1 MLVLSTRFVLGLLLS
16 GASVVT
22 ADQYANNQ
30 SPTIIDT
37 PQVAKNF
44 PPVEGIDILS
54 PAFANPGEVPVTFAN
69 GTSGP
74 TPQQSLGQL
83 NVPVSDCSTNNDQE
97 SFVKDLSRRTK
108 WITYHDQL
116 NSEEARKIPYVTVSN
131 GNSNVT
137 KLRIF
142 IQGGQHGN
150 EPAGDEGVLALLG
163 KLAAEV
169 QWTSK
174 VLEKVDML
182 ILPRYN
188 VDGVEYLQRQLASNY
203 DPNRDHSVLV
213 REQTRRIRQL
223 QSDFDPH
230 IFVDDHEYT
239 GDLLVSANKGLNVNA
254 DIRRLNEN
262 FVTDIFAAAQA
273 KGLRTEAYFTTSV
286 SNGTITIQE
295 PDAHAQANHK
305 GAGNY
310 QALTFLVETRGIR
323 LADQH
328 FQRRVASHLI
338 TLETIINKAVD
349 EFDTVYGII
358 NSGRQKFVE
367 SKDDIVVVQDYRLDN
382 KTVQFIDA
390 ANGSLVHVP
399 VISQNEDPAVV
410 VLKRARPK
418 AYVFSRAWDD
428 VAERLRIL
436 GVRVDVLQE
445 PFVGTVEAL
454 VVQKATVARSKFEG
468 IAGTTV
474 LTNST
479 TRSVAIPAGG
489 YYVDTK
495 QKNAAYA
502 FVQLEPENEASL
514 AYYNQV
520 PLEVGDEY
528 PIFRVL

>member
-1 MLVLSTRFVLGLLLS
+1 M
-16 GASVVT
+16 
-22 ADQYANNQ
+22 
-30 SPTIIDT
+30 
-37 PQVAKNF
+37 
-44 PPVEGIDILS
+44 
-54 PAFANPGEVPVTFAN
+54 
-69 GTSGP
+69 
-74 TPQQSLGQL
+74 
-83 NVPVSDCSTNNDQE
+83 
-97 SFVKDLSRRTK
+97 
-108 WITYHDQL
+108 
-116 NSEEARKIPYVTVSN
+116 SN
-131 GNSNVT
+131 GKQNDK

-150 EPAGDEGVLALLG
+150 EPAGDEGVLAFLG
-163 KLAAEV
+163 KLAADS
-169 QWTSK
+169 QWTSR
-174 VLEKVDML
+174 VLEKVDLL

-223 QSDFDPH
+223 QSAFDPH

-239 GDLLVSANKGLNVNA
+239 GVSPVAQRYIRSQDLLVSANKGLNVNP
-254 DIRRLNEN
+254 DIRRLNED
-262 FVTDIFAAAQA
+262 FVKDVFAATQA
-273 KGLRTEAYFTTSV
+273 KGLRTHAYFTTSV

-349 EFDTVYGII
+349 EFDTVYSTIEDGRQTFI
-358 NSGRQKFVE
+358 NSKE
-367 SKDDIVVVQDYRLDN
+367 DIIVVQDYQLTN
-382 KTVQFIDA
+382 KTVQFINA
-390 ANGSLVHVP
+390 ANGSFVDVP
-399 VISQNEDPAVV
+399 VVSQNEDPAVV
-410 VLKRARPK
+410 VLSRPRPK
-418 AYVFSRAWDD
+418 AYVFSRAWSD
-428 VAERLRIL
+428 VAARLRIL
-436 GVRVDVLQE
+436 GVKVDVLKE
-445 PFVGTVEAL
+445 PFVGNVKAL
-454 VVQKATVARSKFEG
+454 VVQNATVARTKFEG

-474 LTNST
+474 TTNTT
-479 TRSVAIPAGG
+479 TRQVTIPAGG
-489 YYVDTK
+489 FYVDTR

-514 AYYNQV
+514 AYYNQI

-528 PIFRVL
+528 PIFRVV

>member
-1 MLVLSTRFVLGLLLS
+1 MSALSKRTR
-16 GASVVT
+16 
-22 ADQYANNQ
+22 
-30 SPTIIDT
+30 
-37 PQVAKNF
+37 
-44 PPVEGIDILS
+44 
-54 PAFANPGEVPVTFAN
+54 
-69 GTSGP
+69 
-74 TPQQSLGQL
+74 
-83 NVPVSDCSTNNDQE
+83 
-97 SFVKDLSRRTK
+97 

-116 NSEEARKIPYVTVSN
+116 KSEEARKIPYVTISN
-131 GNSNVT
+131 GNSNAT

-163 KLAAEV
+163 KFAAKT
-169 QWTSK
+169 QWTSR
-174 VLEKVDML
+174 VLEKIDLL

-213 REQTRRIRQL
+213 RKQTRRIRQL

-230 IFVDDHEYT
+230 VFVDDHEYT
-239 GDLLVSANKGLNVNA
+239 GASAVAERFIRSQDLLVSANKGLNVDGN
-254 DIRRLNEN
+254 IRRLNEE
-262 FVTDIFAAAQA
+262 FVADIFAAAQA

-349 EFDTVYGII
+349 EFDAVYSVID
-358 NSGRQKFVE
+358 SGRRKFVE
-367 SKDDIVVVQDYRLDN
+367 SKDDIVVVQDYRLVN
-382 KTVQFIDA
+382 KTVQFINA
-390 ANGSLVHVP
+390 ANGSLVDVS
-399 VISQNEDPAVV
+399 VISENEDPAIV
-410 VLKRARPK
+410 VLKRSRPE
-418 AYVFSRAWDD
+418 AYVFSRAWDN
-428 VAERLRIL
+428 VADRLRVL

-454 VVQKATVARSKFEG
+454 VVQNATVARTKFEG

-474 LTNST
+474 VTNST
-479 TRSVAIPAGG
+479 ARSVTIPAGG
-489 YYVDTK
+489 YYVDTR

-514 AYYNQV
+514 AYYNQI
-520 PLEVGDEY
+520 PLEIGDEY